1 MEFKMSKDKWLLE
14 LKKMKK
20 KYGCKRGK
28 LIFLPIIKNPYT
40 FMDLILIPK
49 KDINIPEYARKYV
62 LAHEFGHVYKKHNL
76 LSYFLVFAICLIFIN
91 KLEIVYMLLG
101 GIIITQGIFAEYFE
115 YQADK
120 MAVLIVGKQT
130 VIDGFMWFAKRTKSE
145 NTIGRKIRLE
155 RILNVF

>member
-1 MEFKMSKDKWLLE
+1 MSKDKWLLE
-14 LKKMKK
+14 LKKMQE
-20 KYGCKRGK
+20 KYSCKRGK
-28 LIFLPIIKNPYT
+28 LLFVPVFKNPYT
-40 FMDLILIPK
+40 FMDFILIPK
-49 KDINIPEYARKYV
+49 QDINIPEYARKYV

-76 LSYFLVFAICLIFIN
+76 LSYFLVLAICLIFIN
-91 KLEIVYMLLG
+91 EFTIALMLLG
-101 GIIITQGIFAEYFE
+101 TMLFTNGIFADYFE

-145 NTIGRKIRLE
+145 NTIGRKKRLE